1 MVKFADSV
9 LISRVDNELVL
20 LDKTKGIYFGLD
32 EVGCR
37 MVSLLIE
44 HDDTDTVADLLSR
57 EYDAPKDRISSDL
70 RHLMSDLLARGL
82 IHVEA

>member
-9 LISRVDNELVL
+9 LISRVDEELVL
-20 LDKTKGIYFGLD
+20 LDKTSGIYFGLD
-32 EVGCR
+32 SIGCR

-44 HDDTDTVADLLSR
+44 QPDPDTVASLLCD
-57 EYDAPKDRISSDL
+57 EFDAPKDRISSDL